1 MKKGIS
7 IAIDGPVA
15 AGKGTIAPLLA
26 KRLEGFYLYT
36 GAMYRCVAL
45 FCIDNR
51 IDLNNEALVD
61 SILPNLKIEFK
72 DKKIFLNGKEVTED
86 LKREEISMGS
96 SKIALYEQVRKKM
109 VDMQKQIV
117 NGMLKKGLSV
127 VAEGRDTATRVI
139 PDADIKIFL
148 TAKPEI
154 RAKRRFN
161 QLLKMGST
169 ETLDEVLDDVNKRDK
184 QDMERKI
191 DPLVLDPYDMGYE
204 VLDNSLLTKEETL
217 NWIVE
222 KIKNYDKH

>member
-45 FCIDNR
+45 FCINKG
-51 IDLNNEALVD
+51 IDLNNENLVD
-61 SILPNLKIEFK
+61 SILSDIKISFNDNE
-72 DKKIFLNGKEVTED
+72 IFLNGKQVTED
-86 LKREEISMGS
+86 LKKEEISMGS
-96 SKIALYEQVRKKM
+96 SKIALYKLVREKM
-109 VDMQKQIV
+109 VNIQKQIV
-117 NGMLKKGLSV
+117 NDMLEKGLSV
-127 VAEGRDTATRVI
+127 VAEGRDTATRVM
-139 PDADIKIFL
+139 PNASIKIFL

-161 QLLKMGST
+161 QLMKMGAK
-169 ETLDEVLDDVNKRDK
+169 ETFSEVLEDVDKRDK

-191 DPLVLDPYDMGYE
+191 DPLVSDPYDMGYE
-204 VLDNSLLTKEETL
+204 VLDNSLLTEEETL